1 MNLRWGLFIITALAN
16 GCLPAHSQSRT
27 EIYDL
32 QERCA
37 KSAAEMFEK
46 DFPKDNR
53 QGSVSYE
60 NNYNVHLNKCF
71 MLDESTTTIWNQD
84 KTKMYRTK
92 ALMLVDVNGNKL
104 SGNFNSTNGVLD
116 GTYCEV
122 QQRKCHTEQEFR
134 TLVRPFMED

>member
-1 MNLRWGLFIITALAN
+1 MLGIIALVN

-46 DFPKDNR
+46 DFPKDSR

-60 NNYNVHLNKCF
+60 NNYNVRLNKCF
-71 MLDESTTTIWNQD
+71 MLDESTTTRSDQG
-84 KTKMYRTK
+84 KMYRTK
-92 ALMLVDVNGNKL
+92 SLMLVDVNGNKL
-104 SGNFNSTNGVLD
+104 SGSVSSTNGVLD
-116 GTYCEV
+116 GTYCEL
-122 QQRKCHTEQEFR
+122 QERKCHSEHEFR

>member
-1 MNLRWGLFIITALAN
+1 MFGIIALVN

-46 DFPKDNR
+46 DFPNDNR
-53 QGSVSYE
+53 QGSTYV
-60 NNYNVHLNKCF
+60 NNYNVRLNKCF
-71 MLDESTTTIWNQD
+71 MLDETTKTIWNQE
-84 KTKMYRTK
+84 KTKMYRTHE
-92 ALMLVDVNGNKL
+92 LMLVDVNGNKL
-104 SGNFNSTNGVLD
+104 SGSVSSTNGVLD

-122 QQRKCHTEQEFR
+122 QERKCHSEQEFR